1 MTRITGPDLSP
12 HSPQTSADDPA
23 FVHDLDDSIRYV
35 SPASRVR
42 ESMMMRLMRE
52 SGINVT

>member
-1 MTRITGPDLSP
+1 MMMMRRKSDISIRRIKCGGRGRAGVED
-12 HSPQTSADDPA
+12 
-23 FVHDLDDSIRYV
+23 DDSIRYV